1 MSFNEN
7 AYMIAGTAI
16 AIGGVGLY
24 IWDTRGSKVASS
36 FSSSPPP
43 QPQYQMPPQIA
54 GKSRRHKKNSRGKT
68 KRN

>member
-1 MSFNEN
+1 MTFNEN

-24 IWDTRGSKVASS
+24 IWDTRGSKMVSS
-36 FSSSPPP
+36 FGSSAP
-43 QPQYQMPPQIA
+43 QPEYQ
-54 GKSRRHKKNSRGKT
+54 GGRRSRRHNKKHSRGKT

>member
-1 MSFNEN
+1 MTFNEN

-24 IWDTRGSKVASS
+24 IWDTRGSKLVSS
-36 FSSSPPP
+36 FSSSTPEP
-43 QPQYQMPPQIA
+43 QMTTQTA
-54 GKSRRHKKNSRGKT
+54 GKSRRHNKKHSRGKT